1 MAFPSEQLLFQTVNV
16 FIEGMSEGK
25 GDSSGE
31 AAWVSRAVVFCAE
44 DDFFLGW
51 PNAAGL

>member
-1 MAFPSEQLLFQTVNV
+1 MAFLSEQLLFQTVNV
-16 FIEGMSEGK
+16 FTEGMSEGK
-25 GDSSGE
+25 GDSSDK

-51 PNAAGL
+51 PNAAGF